1 MFFSE
6 LKFAILFSKVPFF
19 ITHTHTHTHTSLG
32 HQYYLN
38 FMSQVYIYF
47 YKMQDFNFSIIVEQL
62 EILKFDNVC
71 DFRFMFL
78 FCFKS

>member
-19 ITHTHTHTHTSLG
+19 ITHTHTSLG

-38 FMSQVYIYF
+38 FMSQVYAYF
-47 YKMQDFNFSIIVEQL
+47 YKMQDFNFSIIVEQQ

-71 DFRFMFL
+71 DFTFMFL